1 VTAEPGRGIRWVI
14 AASITAFVLVIAAFL
29 GGLVLSGEEAP
40 PSTLSVE
47 AGFARDM
54 QVHHQQAVEMS
65 LLVRDRSTDEAVRQL
80 AYDIATTQGQQA
92 GQMHGWLSAWGL
104 PQAPAE
110 PTMTWMSRPTL
121 DAGEHGHEAGADHE
135 PGAAMPGLATSA
147 QLTELRSADGTEA
160 ELIFLRLMIDHHRG
174 GVEMAEAVLDRSD
187 ERVVTSLARAIVR
200 SQTAEISYLEELLA
214 AR

>member
-1 VTAEPGRGIRWVI
+1 MTADPGRGIRWVI
-14 AASITAFVLVIAAFL
+14 AASITALVLVIAAFL
-29 GGLVLSGEEAP
+29 GGLVLGGEEAP

-65 LLVRDRSTDEAVRQL
+65 LMVRDSSTDDAVRQL

-121 DAGEHGHEAGADHE
+121 DAAEHGHE
-135 PGAAMPGLATSA
+135 PGAAHELGSAMPGMATSA
-147 QLTELRSADGTEA
+147 QLIALRDA
-160 ELIFLRLMIDHHRG
+160 EGVDAERIFLRLMIDHHRG
-174 GVEMAEAVLDRSD
+174 GVEMAEAVLERTD